1 MLLSRRALLAAA
13 AAPFVPTLKIVV
25 AGGHPGDPEC
35 GCAGAVARYTQ
46 AGHEVV
52 LLYLNRGEGY
62 CGDAALDQCADIRTG
77 EAGKACGILKARAIF
92 ADQYD
97 GRAVVDAAHYEAFAK
112 LVAAENPD

>member
-35 GCAGAVARYTQ
+35 GCAGTVARYTE
-46 AGHEVV
+46 AGHEAV

-62 CGDAALDQCADIRTG
+62 CGGTSLDRCAGTRTA
-77 EAGKACGILKARAIF
+77 EAENACRILKARPLF
-92 ADQYD
+92 ADQID
-97 GRAVVDAAHYEAFAK
+97 GRAVVDGSHYESF
-112 LVAAENPD
+112 